1 MTTETQDKDDKPSEW
16 TRLPASKEDK
26 GNGGKRVREA
36 IEQGAEVIGH
46 GADHVASALGR
57 GMRKAGDVLGAPA
70 STEVEA
76 LMSGSDLPELE
87 SDDAI
92 ATLGVRLDRESDFW
106 RALAL
111 KALGR
116 AAWADRTAHFTSVL
130 AAIGCAALAG
140 VAGLET
146 VFGGAPIKSLLV
158 LAGAGALIAGAGTVA
173 WISSGIRRS
182 QREIARESL
191 TRADLSELRLHRVA
205 VVMAIR
211 SEDRAGLPEALKRLE
226 RDTSA
231 PAR

>member
-1 MTTETQDKDDKPSEW
+1 MTTETQDTEDKPSEW
-16 TRLPASKEDK
+16 TRMPASKEDK
-26 GNGGKRVREA
+26 GNGGARVREA
-36 IEQGAEVIGH
+36 IEH

-87 SDDAI
+87 GDDAI
-92 ATLGVRLDRESDFW
+92 AALGTRLDREADFW

-116 AAWADRTAHFTSVL
+116 AAWADRTAHFTALV

-140 VAGLET
+140 IAGLEAM
-146 VFGGAPIKSLLV
+146 FGGAPMKALLV
-158 LAGAGALIAGAGTVA
+158 VAGACALLAGAATVA
-173 WISSGIRRS
+173 WISHTIRRS
-182 QREIARESL
+182 QKEIARESL
-191 TRADLSELRLHRVA
+191 ARADLSEIRLHRVA

-211 SEDRAGLPEALKRLE
+211 REDPTALPEALKRLE